1 VRVPAGK
8 FTFGAEN
15 EDFSVY
21 LQFSRANF
29 PGMLER
35 LRRSFVIPPQRLEL
49 PEFHID
55 QLEATNQQ
63 YREFVLA
70 SGYQPVNAVNYLKHW
85 SDAAAFPTWAATFPV
100 VWISQ
105 QDAEAYCRWRG
116 GRLPSEQEWE
126 KAARGGDARRFPWGS
141 QFPSLETA
149 NFGSGKLEPA
159 GNRPGD
165 RSLYDAYDLGG
176 NVSEITS
183 SFAQEEGESRV
194 VVRGG
199 NFASGVRETLAFKRT
214 LLPAAAVRSETAGCR
229 CVVDEARR

>member
-1 VRVPAGK
+1 MRRLIIPAAVIAGLAFTCTTRTSSPSEPSAPPSSALLSPTKAPETSVRKRDPLEGTVRVPAGK

-70 SGYQPVNAVNYLKHW
+70 SCYQPVNAVNYLKHW

-126 KAARGGDARRFPWGS
+126 KAARGGDARRFP
-141 QFPSLETA
+141 
-149 NFGSGKLEPA
+149 
-159 GNRPGD
+159 
-165 RSLYDAYDLGG
+165 
-176 NVSEITS
+176 
-183 SFAQEEGESRV
+183 
-194 VVRGG
+194 
-199 NFASGVRETLAFKRT
+199 
-214 LLPAAAVRSETAGCR
+214 
-229 CVVDEARR
+229 